1 MLGLTAAPG
10 EGSAGRGHFEASSAV
25 QSGFAEGLSSAY
37 SAPYTNAM
45 SFQHAEFHSEF
56 TLV

>member
-1 MLGLTAAPG
+1 MLGLTAAPS
-10 EGSAGRGHFEASSAV
+10 EGSAGLGRFEANSAV